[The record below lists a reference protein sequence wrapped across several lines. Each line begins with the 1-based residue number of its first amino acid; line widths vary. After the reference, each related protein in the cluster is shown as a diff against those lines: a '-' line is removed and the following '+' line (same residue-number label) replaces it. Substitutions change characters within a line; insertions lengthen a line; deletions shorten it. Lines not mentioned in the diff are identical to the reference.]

1 MDRFSETFIWE
12 EEIARLME
20 LRSDL
25 YTDHSINEVFGEKSE
40 GSTKNKKYLESIGIK
55 ISLDK

>member
-1 MDRFSETFIWE
+1 MWE